1 MPIIYWIRYPE
12 HTDPLTEGYVGIT
25 DDLEYRI
32 KYHKKQAVKEIKSPK
47 DNALLGPRGHEL
59 VIDTIF
65 EGSSLECAN
74 EEKRLR
80 PKKNIGWNVA
90 TGGGYNRRT
99 EIEKLERR
107 YKQGWIAKHQY
118 ERLIKEINNAY

>member
-1 MPIIYWIRYPE
+1 MPVIYWIRYPE
-12 HTDPLTEGYVGIT
+12 HKDPLTEGYVGIT
-25 DDLEYRI
+25 DNLEYRI

-47 DNALLGPRGHEL
+47 DEALLGPRSHEL
-59 VIDTIF
+59 LIETIF

-80 PKKNIGWNVA
+80 PTKHIGWNVA

-99 EIEKLERR
+99 EQQKLYRR
-107 YKQGWIAKHQY
+107 MKQGWISKRQY
-118 ERLIKEINNAY
+118 DLLINDLNNAY